1 MHVIFH
7 IIARDEW
14 ARAQTQGEYRAAS
27 LATDGFIHCST
38 RSQVVDTADN
48 FFRGRT
54 DLLLLC
60 IDERRTSSPVK
71 YEPPAGPAPHDPAID
86 PLFPHLYGPLNLDAV
101 LAVYDFPASADGA
114 FRLPALLEL

>member
-7 IIARDEW
+7 LVSRDDW
-14 ARAQTQGEYRAAS
+14 AQAQAQGEYRPAS

-38 RSQVVDTADN
+38 RAQVVDTAGH

-60 IDERRTSSPVK
+60 IDERRTSAPVK
-71 YEPPAGPAPHDPAID
+71 YEPPAGPAPHDPAIE

-101 LAVYDFPASADGA
+101 LAVYDFPPSPDGA
-114 FRLPALLEL
+114 FQLPQLLQ